1 MQIYAIIWKTG
12 PKKTRRPNCYQFS
25 FNRSILLYDLGN
37 RTMPWPYQTSYPS
50 KGERPDS
57 GRGPNWLTSCSISD
71 ITTRRIAQINSLLLS
86 SNATNPY
93 LMHRM
98 VHSHLTTNTND
109 RPFTFQA
116 RLLEHDAY
124 VLDLASLKNRGVAR
138 STSAKLS
145 QQSLPSISPW
155 VNAMAVINAAA
166 TAQNR
171 TGKPGLKAIVPL
183 LGKRPSDVGL
193 LLTVIQL
200 YIAEG
205 NHSAAGNL
213 MLAFM
218 KRLQKS
224 RPAADQEDVR
234 FAPGLVGLLITL
246 LRLQNRKKEVR
257 NQLRLAASHWLEAK
271 NAPRLLLR
279 VAGAELA
286 KSVKTKDNV
295 MASKIFGSLREEN
308 PDDDGAIAGV
318 VATASNV
325 KSKRFSSDVQRF
337 TPISRLTAGIDAAA
351 LQEAGIPRIARPP
364 SAKARSNQKRSGED
378 LSTPAKKRLRKS
390 RLPKNYDP
398 AKNPDPE
405 RWLPLRDRSSYR
417 PKGKKGKAKA
427 ATLTQGGVSARD
439 GEGKTSRSA
448 AVGPVSKGDKTSGG
462 KSKSNKGKG
471 GR

>member
-1 MQIYAIIWKTG
+1 
-12 PKKTRRPNCYQFS
+12 
-25 FNRSILLYDLGN
+25 
-37 RTMPWPYQTSYPS
+37 
-50 KGERPDS
+50 
-57 GRGPNWLTSCSISD
+57 
-71 ITTRRIAQINSLLLS
+71 
-86 SNATNPY
+86 
-93 LMHRM
+93 MHRI
-98 VHSHLTTNTND
+98 VHSNLTTSKND

-124 VLDLASLKNRGVAR
+124 VLDLASLKNSGVAN

-145 QQSLPSISPW
+145 RQSLPSLSPW
-155 VNAMAVINAAA
+155 VNGIAVINAAA
-166 TAQNR
+166 TAQNE
-171 TGKPGLKAIVPL
+171 TGKPGLKATVPL

-205 NHSAAGNL
+205 DHSAAGNL

-218 KRLQKS
+218 KRLKES
-224 RPAADQEDVR
+224 KPAADQDIR

-271 NAPRLLLR
+271 KAPLLLR

-286 KSVKTKDNV
+286 KSVKTKDILL
-295 MASKIFGSLREEN
+295 ASKIFGSLREEN
-308 PDDDGAIAGV
+308 PDDDGVAAGV

-325 KSKRFSSDVQRF
+325 QSKKFSSVVQRF

-351 LQEAGIPRIARPP
+351 LQEAGIPRMARPS
-364 SAKARSNQKRSGED
+364 SARARSSKKRSGED
-378 LSTPAKKRLRKS
+378 LPKPTKKRPRKS

-398 AKNPDPE
+398 AKTPDPE

-417 PKGKKGKAKA
+417 PKGKRGKAKA
-427 ATLTQGGVSARD
+427 ATLTQGGVTATE
-439 GEGKTSRSA
+439 GEGKTSRST
-448 AVGPVSKGDKTSGG
+448 AVGPVSRGDKTSAG
-462 KSKSNKGKG
+462 KSKSNKSKG